1 MVEKTSRLFSLMSL
15 RGYTAMSNVE
25 KVEPTDQVTQ
35 VSGRV
40 TSTNGIPIKGVR
52 ILCKGIETKT
62 LADGR
67 YVLTNLPTQ
76 KSQTLKV
83 IATLQGYTST
93 AKEITIQKGTESTLN
108 FNLSKAAG
116 TARIH
121 GYVCDLKSKK
131 KIDNASAVLILPVSN
146 MYQRTD
152 KNGRYEFNLL
162 PPGLY
167 RIRMSA
173 LGYQDTITEFS
184 LTDDEEREQ
193 DFFLQAQKSLEPPWG

>member
-1 MVEKTSRLFSLMSL
+1 MN
-15 RGYTAMSNVE
+15 NVE
-25 KVEPTDQVTQ
+25 KVEPTDQMTQ
-35 VSGRV
+35 VTGLV
-40 TSTNGIPIKGVR
+40 TSANGIPLKGVR
-52 ILCKGIETKT
+52 LLCEGIETRT
-62 LADGR
+62 LADGQ
-67 YVLTNLPTQ
+67 YVLTDLPTQ
-76 KSQTLKV
+76 KSRTLKV

-93 AKEITIQKGTESTLN
+93 AKEVAIQDRTESTLN
-108 FNLSKAAG
+108 FNLSKATG

-121 GYVCDLKSKK
+121 GYVCDLNSKK

-162 PPGLY
+162 PPGSY

-173 LGYQDTITEFS
+173 LGYQDTITELS
-184 LTDDEEREQ
+184 LTEDEEREQ